1 MFYNNSMKKKLE
13 IVKEFESK
21 TPATKNKMLKY
32 VKGMLKLEGL
42 VRPSDDRVYN
52 EVVNMYSTWRND
64 K

>member
-1 MFYNNSMKKKLE
+1 MKKKLE